1 MSNVDKYPTNIY
13 DPKTI
18 SVDGEEYTFF
28 KAKFNSLYDLYS
40 YLKSKPD
47 INRYVFEELHS
58 ESNGS
63 DFAGASYD
71 KALEELIGPPRGEF
85 SDFMKLSEGLNGI
98 ASDYVLEYI
107 NVSAPGGGY
116 IDIPA
121 YCSGNPYCYK
131 TSRSVYTPKF
141 IRMYITLSYNWC
153 TNKKQVLNRA
163 LIVAALVNAFEKAGY
178 IVELNTF
185 ELSKCDDE
193 VVNINVNIKNNDETF
208 NKASLF
214 KTLCHVE
221 FLRRIL
227 FRVLETMDVE
237 NYGWQG
243 TYGETTDEEFVREV
257 LKLDE
262 NDIFID
268 QPNRMDIG
276 GKDIVKDFR
285 NVLERLN
292 LEGKIDVEEVSEEF
306 KKEVAI
312 LKRTI
317 K

>member
-1 MSNVDKYPTNIY
+1 MSNTDKYPTNIY
-13 DPKTI
+13 DPVSLTI
-18 SVDGEEYTFF
+18 DGDEYTLF

-40 YLKSKPD
+40 YLKSEPEL
-47 INRYVFEELHS
+47 NRRVFEELHS
-58 ESNGS
+58 ETGTK
-63 DFAGASYD
+63 DFAGASYS

-107 NVSAPGGGY
+107 NVASPGGGY

-121 YCSGNPYCYK
+121 YCSGNPFCYK

-153 TNKKQVLNRA
+153 TSKKQVLNRA
-163 LIVAALVNAFEKAGY
+163 LIVAALVNAFEQAGY

-193 VVNINVNIKNNDETF
+193 LININVNIKNNDETF

-227 FRVLETMDVE
+227 FRVLETLDVE

-243 TYGETTDEEFVREV
+243 SYGETTDEDFVRET
-257 LKLDE
+257 LKLDD

-268 QPNRMDIG
+268 QPSRMDIG
-276 GKDIVKDFR
+276 GRDIVDDFR
-285 NVLERLN
+285 NVLEKLK
-292 LEGKIDVEEVSEEF
+292 LEDKIDIDKVSDEF